1 MPATDLF
8 RIESHKPLRYS
19 RLRDDLAKHRHHFP
33 EVLGGENRVEHFPLL
48 TMLVACVQGI
58 RIQNADLLINAQK
71 NIVHTCSG
79 QETGPVGDHVHPN
92 NRASV
97 TRDA

>member
-1 MPATDLF
+1 MRDLVEDWDHVPHMVDV
-8 RIESHKPLRYS
+8 ES
-19 RLRDDLAKHRHHFP
+19 
-33 EVLGGENRVEHFPLL
+33 RVEHFPLL
-48 TMLVACVQGI
+48 PMLVACVQGI